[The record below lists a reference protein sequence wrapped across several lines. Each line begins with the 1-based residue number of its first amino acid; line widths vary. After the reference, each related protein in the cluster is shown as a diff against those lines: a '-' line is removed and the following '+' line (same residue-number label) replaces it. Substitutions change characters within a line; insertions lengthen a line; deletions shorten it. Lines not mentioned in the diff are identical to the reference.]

1 MSLYLKQV
9 LGRAN
14 DGKEVLPQ
22 GNLGFSGA
30 RDNHIQ
36 VMGKLLQEVDDP
48 REDGAFFKSDAR
60 LGLILE
66 NVVQQDLE
74 GMAEVSQILVM
85 FRKFVRLPLS
95 IDIMCQQMA
104 KDCLQEQVSL
114 RKDAFR

>member
-22 GNLGFSGA
+22 GNLGFSGT

-36 VMGKLLQEVDDP
+36 VMGKLLQKADDS
-48 REDGAFFKSDAR
+48 REDGAFFESDAR

-66 NVVQQDLE
+66 DVVQQDLE

-85 FRKFVRLPLS
+85 LCKFVRFPLS
-95 IDIMCQQMA
+95 FDIMCQQVA
-104 KDCLQEQVSL
+104 EDCL
-114 RKDAFR
+114 